1 MAQDK
6 FDNLFEKTEEKMG
19 ENKTIDLKGSDIDSK
34 GKKRTVVIPSK
45 SALQEKTQKKDKRL
59 AVYLTESE
67 YDSFIATFNPLEK
80 VSDRIR
86 DLILED
92 IRKRRK

>member
-6 FDNLFEKTEEKMG
+6 FDSLFEKTESKIG

-34 GKKRTVVIPSK
+34 GKKKTVVIPAK
-45 SALQEKTQKKDKRL
+45 SSLKEKKDQRL

-67 YDSFIATFNPLEK
+67 HKAFISTFKPLEK

-86 DLILED
+86 DLILD
-92 IRKRRK
+92 DTRKRIG